1 MPYKFS
7 RCCPSKYANHINS
20 LIETDWKKWYEFS
33 LSTLRLRDKPF
44 SCVISNKAWNV
55 TCIQHTDDSLPLN
68 FRIKALIASYTWR
81 GTLLLSSGIV
91 LHAVPMTMCM
101 NRKTRKQEKQKKAGL
116 EDNNTRISLTDKNM
130 MAEHRKV
137 SLEHVDKTGRLYQ
150 LCKNKIYLGVL
161 LTMFLSNFAISASG
175 VFLPHFI
182 RTNYPTSYSSQIVSS
197 ISILGAG
204 DLCGR
209 LMAGVLGNYL
219 SISKLLMLSIDMLFI
234 GIGNLVTSFCISYR
248 HVMACTFI
256 VGFGAGKY
264 ISPCIS
270 YIITPAKSYK
280 FIMWPRT

>member
-1 MPYKFS
+1 M
-7 RCCPSKYANHINS
+7 
-20 LIETDWKKWYEFS
+20 
-33 LSTLRLRDKPF
+33 
-44 SCVISNKAWNV
+44 
-55 TCIQHTDDSLPLN
+55 
-68 FRIKALIASYTWR
+68 
-81 GTLLLSSGIV
+81 SSGIV

-101 NRKTRKQEKQKKAGL
+101 NRKTRKQEKQKKADV
-116 EDNNTRISLTDKNM
+116 EDNNTRISLTDKKM
-130 MAEHRKV
+130 MAEHSKV

-234 GIGNLVTSFCISYR
+234 GIGNLVTSFCISYTL
-248 HVMACTFI
+248 VMACTFI

-264 ISPCIS
+264 IFEPII
-270 YIITPAKSYK
+270 YIQAFSA
-280 FIMWPRT
+280 